1 MRIGILKINFY
12 YVGGSRLPLRAP
24 HIFGVKTKQKKLNN
38 FKTIKVM
45 KISVGKNGTVNHS
58 AMSASQIEAAL
69 NKSVNITMTL
79 GDNVQL
85 DANERT
91 IPANMMTGQ
100 PAQPVIV
107 LTATG
112 ITIDGLDGE
121 RVVNVTRILS
131 QACPG
136 CNDLQACAKYLE
148 DKGVS
153 TITVD
158 IETLTNF
165 NNAKRFSN
173 IRLS

>member
-1 MRIGILKINFY
+1 
-12 YVGGSRLPLRAP
+12 
-24 HIFGVKTKQKKLNN
+24 
-38 FKTIKVM
+38 M

-58 AMSASQIEAAL
+58 AMSAVQIETAL
-69 NKSVNITMTL
+69 NKSANIVMTL

-100 PAQPVIV
+100 PAQTVVV
-107 LTATG
+107 LSASG
-112 ITIDGLDGE
+112 ITIEGLEGE
-121 RVVNVTRILS
+121 RTVNVTRILAQS
-131 QACPG
+131 CPG
-136 CNDLQACAKYLE
+136 CNDLEACAKYLE
-148 DKGVS
+148 NKGIT

-158 IETLTNF
+158 IETLANF

>member
-1 MRIGILKINFY
+1 M
-12 YVGGSRLPLRAP
+12 SA
-24 HIFGVKTKQKKLNN
+24 
-38 FKTIKVM
+38 
-45 KISVGKNGTVNHS
+45 ISAGKNGDVNHS
-58 AMSASQIEAAL
+58 AMTAAQIEAAL
-69 NKSVNITMTL
+69 NKSVNIVMTL

-100 PAQPVIV
+100 PAQPVIM
-107 LTATG
+107 LTATD
-112 ITIDGLDGE
+112 ITIDGLEGA
-121 RVVNVTRILS
+121 RTVNVTRILS

-136 CNDLQACAKYLE
+136 CNDLKACAKYLNE
-148 DKGVS
+148 KNVS

>member
-1 MRIGILKINFY
+1 M
-12 YVGGSRLPLRAP
+12 A
-24 HIFGVKTKQKKLNN
+24 T
-38 FKTIKVM
+38 
-45 KISVGKNGTVNHS
+45 ISVGKNGDVNHS
-58 AMSASQIEAAL
+58 AMTASQIEAAL
-69 NKSVNITMTL
+69 NKSVNIVMTL

-100 PAQPVIV
+100 PAQPVIM
-107 LTATG
+107 LTATD
-112 ITIDGLDGE
+112 ITIEGLEGA
-121 RVVNVTRILS
+121 RTVNVTRILS

-136 CNDLQACAKYLE
+136 CNDLKACAKYLNE
-148 DKGVS
+148 KNVS

-165 NNAKRFSN
+165 NHAKRFSN

>member
-1 MRIGILKINFY
+1 
-12 YVGGSRLPLRAP
+12 
-24 HIFGVKTKQKKLNN
+24 
-38 FKTIKVM
+38 M

-58 AMSASQIEAAL
+58 AMTAAQIEAAL
-69 NKSVNITMTL
+69 NKSANIVMTL

-100 PAQPVIV
+100 PAQPVIM
-107 LTATG
+107 LTATD
-112 ITIDGLDGE
+112 ITIEGLEGA
-121 RVVNVTRILS
+121 RTVNVTRILS

-136 CNDLQACAKYLE
+136 CNDLQACAKYLNE
-148 DKGVS
+148 KSVN

>member
-1 MRIGILKINFY
+1 M
-12 YVGGSRLPLRAP
+12 GGSRLPLRAP

-100 PAQPVIV
+100 PAQSVVV
-107 LTATG
+107 LTATD
-112 ITIDGLDGE
+112 ITIDGLEGV
-121 RVVNVTRILS
+121 RTVNVTRILS

>member
-1 MRIGILKINFY
+1 
-12 YVGGSRLPLRAP
+12 
-24 HIFGVKTKQKKLNN
+24 
-38 FKTIKVM
+38 M
-45 KISVGKNGTVNHS
+45 KISVGKNGQVNHS
-58 AMSASQIEAAL
+58 AMSASQVEAAL
-69 NKSVNITMTL
+69 NKSNGIVMTL

-85 DANERT
+85 NAEGRT

-100 PAQPVIV
+100 AAQTVTV
-107 LTATG
+107 LTASG

-121 RVVNVTRILS
+121 RVINVTRILA

-136 CNDLQACAKYLE
+136 CNDLNACASYLE

-158 IETLTNF
+158 IETLSQY

>member
-1 MRIGILKINFY
+1 
-12 YVGGSRLPLRAP
+12 
-24 HIFGVKTKQKKLNN
+24 
-38 FKTIKVM
+38 M

-69 NKSVNITMTL
+69 NKSVNIIMTL

-100 PAQPVIV
+100 PAQPVII
-107 LTATG
+107 LTATD
-112 ITIDGLDGE
+112 ITIEGLEGA
-121 RVVNVTRILS
+121 RTVNVTRILS

-136 CNDLQACAKYLE
+136 CNDLKACAKYLNE
-148 DKGVS
+148 KNVT

>member
-1 MRIGILKINFY
+1 M
-12 YVGGSRLPLRAP
+12 SA
-24 HIFGVKTKQKKLNN
+24 
-38 FKTIKVM
+38 
-45 KISVGKNGTVNHS
+45 ISVGKNGDVNHS
-58 AMSASQIEAAL
+58 AMTAAQIEAAL
-69 NKSVNITMTL
+69 NKSVNIVMTL

-100 PAQPVIV
+100 PALPVIM
-107 LTATG
+107 LTATD
-112 ITIDGLDGE
+112 ITIDGLEGA
-121 RVVNVTRILS
+121 RTVNVTRILA

-136 CNDLQACAKYLE
+136 CNDLKACAKYLNE
-148 DKGVS
+148 KNVS

>member
-1 MRIGILKINFY
+1 M
-12 YVGGSRLPLRAP
+12 SA
-24 HIFGVKTKQKKLNN
+24 
-38 FKTIKVM
+38 
-45 KISVGKNGTVNHS
+45 ISVGKNGDVNHS
-58 AMSASQIEAAL
+58 AMTAAQIEAAL
-69 NKSVNITMTL
+69 KNKSDDIVMTL
-79 GDNVQL
+79 GNNVQL

-100 PAQPVIV
+100 PAQPVTI
-107 LTATG
+107 LTATD
-112 ITIDGLDGE
+112 ITIAGLEGA
-121 RVVNVTRILS
+121 RTVNVTRILS

-136 CNDLQACAKYLE
+136 CNDLKACAKYLNE
-148 DKGVS
+148 KNVS

>member
-1 MRIGILKINFY
+1 M
-12 YVGGSRLPLRAP
+12 A
-24 HIFGVKTKQKKLNN
+24 T
-38 FKTIKVM
+38 
-45 KISVGKNGTVNHS
+45 ISVGKNGDVNHS
-58 AMSASQIEAAL
+58 AMTASQIEAAL
-69 NKSVNITMTL
+69 NTSVNIVMTL

-100 PAQPVIV
+100 PAQPVIM
-107 LTATG
+107 LTATD
-112 ITIDGLDGE
+112 ITIDGLEGA
-121 RVVNVTRILS
+121 RTVNVTRILS

-136 CNDLQACAKYLE
+136 CNDLKACAKYLNE
-148 DKGVS
+148 KNVS

>member
-1 MRIGILKINFY
+1 MVLKINFY

-24 HIFGVKTKQKKLNN
+24 HIFGVKTKQKKFNIL
-38 FKTIKVM
+38 KLKIM
-45 KISVGKNGTVNHS
+45 SAISVGKNGDVNHS
-58 AMSASQIEAAL
+58 AMTAAQIEAAL
-69 NKSVNITMTL
+69 NKSVNIVLSL

-100 PAQPVIV
+100 PAQPVIM
-107 LTATG
+107 LTATD
-112 ITIDGLDGE
+112 ITIEGLEGA
-121 RVVNVTRILS
+121 RTVNVTRILS

-136 CNDLQACAKYLE
+136 CNDLKACAKYLNE
-148 DKGVS
+148 KNVT

>member
-1 MRIGILKINFY
+1 MWILKINFY

-24 HIFGVKTKQKKLNN
+24 HIFGVKTKQKIINNLKL
-38 FKTIKVM
+38 KIM
-45 KISVGKNGTVNHS
+45 SAISVGKNGDVNHS
-58 AMSASQIEAAL
+58 AMTAAQIEAAL
-69 NKSVNITMTL
+69 NKSVNIVLSL

-100 PAQPVIV
+100 PAQPVII
-107 LTATG
+107 LTATD
-112 ITIDGLDGE
+112 ITIEGLEGA
-121 RVVNVTRILS
+121 RTVNVTRILS

-136 CNDLQACAKYLE
+136 CNDLKACAKYLNE
-148 DKGVS
+148 KNVT

>member
-1 MRIGILKINFY
+1 
-12 YVGGSRLPLRAP
+12 
-24 HIFGVKTKQKKLNN
+24 
-38 FKTIKVM
+38 M
-45 KISVGKNGTVNHS
+45 KISVGKNGQVNHS

-69 NKSVNITMTL
+69 NKSANIVLSL

-85 DANERT
+85 NAEERT
-91 IPANMMTGQ
+91 IPANMMTGT
-100 PAQPVIV
+100 PAQTVTV
-107 LTATG
+107 LSASG
-112 ITIDGLDGE
+112 ITIDGLGG

-136 CNDLQACAKYLE
+136 CNDLKACASYLE

-158 IETLTNF
+158 IETLANYG
-165 NNAKRFSN
+165 NAKRFSN

>member
-1 MRIGILKINFY
+1 
-12 YVGGSRLPLRAP
+12 
-24 HIFGVKTKQKKLNN
+24 
-38 FKTIKVM
+38 M
-45 KISVGKNGTVNHS
+45 KISVGKNGQVNHS

-69 NKSVNITMTL
+69 NKSANIVMTL

-100 PAQPVIV
+100 PAQSVIV
-107 LTATG
+107 LTATN
-112 ITIDGLDGE
+112 ITIEGLEGV
-121 RVVNVTRILS
+121 RTVNVTRILS

-165 NNAKRFSN
+165 NNTKRFSN

>member
-1 MRIGILKINFY
+1 M
-12 YVGGSRLPLRAP
+12 
-24 HIFGVKTKQKKLNN
+24 
-38 FKTIKVM
+38 KVT
-45 KISVGKNGTVNHS
+45 VGKNGQVNHS

-69 NKSVNITMTL
+69 SKSTGIVKSNDIVMTL
-79 GDNVQL
+79 GDDVQL
-85 DANERT
+85 DAIERT

-100 PAQPVIV
+100 PAQSVVV

-136 CNDLQACAKYLE
+136 CNDLEACAKYLE

-158 IETLTNF
+158 IETLTQYG
-165 NNAKRFSN
+165 NAKRFSN

>member
-1 MRIGILKINFY
+1 MGGILKINFY

-24 HIFGVKTKQKKLNN
+24 HIFGIKTKQKLLTNLKL
-38 FKTIKVM
+38 KIM
-45 KISVGKNGTVNHS
+45 AAISVGKNGDVNHS
-58 AMSASQIEAAL
+58 AMTAAQIEAVL
-69 NKSVNITMTL
+69 NKSVNIVMTL

-91 IPANMMTGQ
+91 IPANIMTGQ
-100 PAQPVIV
+100 PAQPVIM
-107 LTATG
+107 LTATD
-112 ITIDGLDGE
+112 IIIDGLEGV
-121 RVVNVTRILS
+121 RTVNVTRILS

-136 CNDLQACAKYLE
+136 CNDLKACAKHLNE
-148 DKGVS
+148 KNVS

>member
-1 MRIGILKINFY
+1 M
-12 YVGGSRLPLRAP
+12 A
-24 HIFGVKTKQKKLNN
+24 T
-38 FKTIKVM
+38 
-45 KISVGKNGTVNHS
+45 ISVGKNGEVNHS

-69 NKSVNITMTL
+69 NKSTGIVMTL

-100 PAQPVIV
+100 PAQPVVV
-107 LTATG
+107 LTATD
-112 ITIDGLDGE
+112 ITMDGLEGA
-121 RVVNVTRILS
+121 RTVNVTRILS

-136 CNDLQACAKYLE
+136 CNDLKACAKYLNE
-148 DKGVS
+148 KKVS

>member
-1 MRIGILKINFY
+1 
-12 YVGGSRLPLRAP
+12 
-24 HIFGVKTKQKKLNN
+24 
-38 FKTIKVM
+38 M
-45 KISVGKNGTVNHS
+45 KISVGKNGTVSHS
-58 AMSASQIEAAL
+58 AMSASQVEAAL
-69 NKSVNITMTL
+69 NNKSTGIVMTL

-85 DANERT
+85 NAEERT

-100 PAQPVIV
+100 AAQTVTV
-107 LTATG
+107 LSASG

-121 RVVNVTRILS
+121 RVVNVTRILA

-136 CNDLQACAKYLE
+136 CNDLNACASYLE

-158 IETLTNF
+158 IETLSQY

>member
-1 MRIGILKINFY
+1 M
-12 YVGGSRLPLRAP
+12 A
-24 HIFGVKTKQKKLNN
+24 T
-38 FKTIKVM
+38 
-45 KISVGKNGTVNHS
+45 ISVGKNGDVNHS
-58 AMSASQIEAAL
+58 AMTASQIEAAL
-69 NKSVNITMTL
+69 NKSVNIVMTL

-100 PAQPVIV
+100 PAQPVIM
-107 LTATG
+107 LTATD
-112 ITIDGLDGE
+112 ITIEGLEGA
-121 RVVNVTRILS
+121 RAVNVTRILS

-136 CNDLQACAKYLE
+136 CNDLKACAKYLNE
-148 DKGVS
+148 KNVS

>member
-1 MRIGILKINFY
+1 M
-12 YVGGSRLPLRAP
+12 A
-24 HIFGVKTKQKKLNN
+24 T
-38 FKTIKVM
+38 
-45 KISVGKNGTVNHS
+45 ISVGKNGDVNHS
-58 AMSASQIEAAL
+58 AMTASQIEAAL
-69 NKSVNITMTL
+69 NKSVNIVMTL

-100 PAQPVIV
+100 PAQPVII
-107 LTATG
+107 LTATD
-112 ITIDGLDGE
+112 ITIDGLEGV
-121 RVVNVTRILS
+121 RTVNVTRILS

-136 CNDLQACAKYLE
+136 CNDLKACAKYLNE
-148 DKGVS
+148 KNVS

>member
-1 MRIGILKINFY
+1 
-12 YVGGSRLPLRAP
+12 
-24 HIFGVKTKQKKLNN
+24 
-38 FKTIKVM
+38 M

-69 NKSVNITMTL
+69 NKSANIVL
-79 GDNVQL
+79 SLSDNVQL

-91 IPANMMTGQ
+91 IPANMMTGT
-100 PAQPVIV
+100 PAQSVVV

-121 RVVNVTRILS
+121 RTVNVTRILS

-148 DKGVS
+148 DKDVS

-158 IETLTNF
+158 IETLTQYG
-165 NNAKRFSN
+165 NAKRFSN

>member
-1 MRIGILKINFY
+1 M
-12 YVGGSRLPLRAP
+12 GGSRLPLRAP

-45 KISVGKNGTVNHS
+45 RISVGKNGTVNHS

-69 NKSVNITMTL
+69 NKSVGIVMTL

-100 PAQPVIV
+100 PAQPVVV

>member
-1 MRIGILKINFY
+1 MGGILKINFY

-24 HIFGVKTKQKKLNN
+24 HIFGIKTKQKLLTNLKL
-38 FKTIKVM
+38 KIM
-45 KISVGKNGTVNHS
+45 AAISVGKNGDVNHS
-58 AMSASQIEAAL
+58 AMTAAQIEAAL
-69 NKSVNITMTL
+69 NKSVNIVMTL

-91 IPANMMTGQ
+91 IPANIMTGQ
-100 PAQPVIV
+100 PAQPVIM
-107 LTATG
+107 LTATD
-112 ITIDGLDGE
+112 IIIDGLEGA
-121 RVVNVTRILS
+121 RTVNVTRILS

-136 CNDLQACAKYLE
+136 CNDLKACAKYLNE
-148 DKGVS
+148 KNVS